1 MTPITKPN
9 SFWRRLIRKKLHM
22 MGRAAKWK
30 LKFRPDVEVFIFVLE
45 ITSQIATWFLFH
57 TVNMGCFVDINTIDY
72 KVKVLSNSSLIF
84 MTANSLFDVF
94 RELIDF
100 FPLNWL
106 VVSLSCGH
114 FLNQCV
120 PLQKCFFE
128 KFEFMDVS
136 RMSG

>member
-1 MTPITKPN
+1 
-9 SFWRRLIRKKLHM
+9 M

-94 RELIDF
+94 IELIDF
-100 FPLNWL
+100 FPLN
-106 VVSLSCGH
+106 
-114 FLNQCV
+114 
-120 PLQKCFFE
+120 
-128 KFEFMDVS
+128 
-136 RMSG
+136 

>member
-9 SFWRRLIRKKLHM
+9 SFSRRLIRKKLHM

-30 LKFRPDVEVFIFVLE
+30 LKFWPDVEVFIFALE

-94 RELIDF
+94 IELIDF
-100 FPLNWL
+100 FFAELICCFTVMWT
-106 VVSLSCGH
+106 LSKSTCASIEV
-114 FLNQCV
+114 FY
-120 PLQKCFFE
+120 
-128 KFEFMDVS
+128 
-136 RMSG
+136 